1 MSSTG
6 GHQGEELAQHIL
18 SYFLHHPKSA
28 DSLEGI
34 ARWRLLEEK
43 IHHTLIETR
52 TALNRLVAD
61 GYLRVVPVPGAD
73 QIYALNSAK
82 REEAKEFV
90 RAGPGDRRREIS
102 GQG

>member
-6 GHQGEELAQHIL
+6 GHEGEELAQQIL

-52 TALNRLVAD
+52 TALDRLVAD
-61 GYLRVVPVPGAD
+61 GYLSVVSVPGSD
-73 QIYALNSAK
+73 QIYALNPTR
-82 REEAKEFV
+82 REEAEKFV
-90 RAGPGDRRREIS
+90 EPENTRPKS
-102 GQG
+102 

>member
-6 GHQGEELAQHIL
+6 GHAGEELAQQIL

-43 IHHTLIETR
+43 IHHTLVETR
-52 TALNRLVAD
+52 TALDRLVAD
-61 GYLRVVPVPGAD
+61 GYLRVISVPGSD
-73 QIYALNSAK
+73 QIYALNPTK
-82 REEAKEFV
+82 REEAEEFV
-90 RAGPGDRRREIS
+90 DPGTTS
-102 GQG
+102 PK